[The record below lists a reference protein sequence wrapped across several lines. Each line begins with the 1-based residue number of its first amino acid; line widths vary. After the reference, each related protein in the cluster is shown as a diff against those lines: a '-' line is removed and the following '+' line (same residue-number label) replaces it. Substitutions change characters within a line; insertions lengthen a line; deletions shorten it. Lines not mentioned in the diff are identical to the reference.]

1 MLIYLKLMFDM
12 DFDGLKVLLLVIIE
26 IFDGIIL
33 VNIM

>member
-1 MLIYLKLMFDM
+1 MFDM

-33 VNIM
+33 VNIMW